1 MILLQPNG
9 APGNFNAEK
18 GGESFVKG
26 NDIAVLR
33 EGNGFAVPPEG
44 RFPGPD
50 FIDRERGLKF
60 DIQESAAGAFPNFF
74 PAGIFPPAISTDQ

>member
-18 GGESFVKG
+18 GSESFVKG

-33 EGNGFAVPPEG
+33 ERKGFAVTPEG
-44 RFPGPD
+44 WFPGPD
-50 FIDRERGLKF
+50 FIDRERGLEF
-60 DIQESAAGAFPNFF
+60 DIQKSPARAFPNYF
-74 PAGIFPPAISTDQ
+74 PTGIFPPAIRADQ